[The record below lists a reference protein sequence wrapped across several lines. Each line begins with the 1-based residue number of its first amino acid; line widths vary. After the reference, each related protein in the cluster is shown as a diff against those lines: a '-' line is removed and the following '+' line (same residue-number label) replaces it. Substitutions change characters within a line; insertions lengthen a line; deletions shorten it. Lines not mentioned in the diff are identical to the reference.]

1 MGLWIDATAGVAGDM
16 LLGALIDAGAE
27 LEKIQQ
33 VVEAVIPGD
42 VLLRAEEVVRQG
54 QRGIKLH
61 VDAQHEH
68 HHHRHLSTIK
78 ELLVNADIPAQT
90 KQDAL
95 GVLNSSLSLKE
106 KSTASIRRKSTSM
119 R

>member
-54 QRGIKLH
+54 
-61 VDAQHEH
+61 
-68 HHHRHLSTIK
+68 
-78 ELLVNADIPAQT
+78 
-90 KQDAL
+90 
-95 GVLNSSLSLKE
+95 
-106 KSTASIRRKSTSM
+106 
-119 R
+119 